1 MHQEHV
7 HGLVDE
13 AFPAVAARIV
23 GELLVDQAH
32 AQRRPQVQVT
42 RLAHVAGRQH
52 LAAWLSA
59 RTTGAYDSGE
69 GSKPGRVRWKSSW

>member
-32 AQRRPQVQVT
+32 AERRPQVQVM
-42 RLAHVAGRQH
+42 RLATAQDVSMSH
-52 LAAWLSA
+52 
-59 RTTGAYDSGE
+59 E
-69 GSKPGRVRWKSSW
+69 